1 MSKKQ
6 KDLLIDNVASVRLEL
21 AEANKEGK
29 TIVRGEFAR
38 AGAATENKRL
48 YPEKVWESQI
58 KRLKS
63 AMLERRVLGEIDH
76 PSDGRT
82 SLQRVSHIVTDMRVE
97 NGVLIGE
104 AEILPTEKGKILET
118 LLKSNCKIGVSSRGF
133 GSVKAND
140 AGVDVVQEDYRLV
153 TFDFVAEPAD
163 KTAYPEVF
171 FEGVEFPEMSKPH
184 LTGEDPRKDSDI
196 RIHAKEDEKKAA
208 EWAAKLL
215 APDKDPEPVPTPTP
229 TPTPVTVSET
239 ELPATLLTKLAEMR
253 AELRAEVRGELLSDP
268 EVAASM
274 KVVESFKEL
283 LRPFLLPED
292 AESVVAQKDDHI
304 RTLNKKIAEQTL
316 RLKELEE
323 DNDKLGNVAKEAGY
337 KFYLERVLS
346 EDPQAELIRNLIGDV
361 TQFASSDELKAR
373 VEAVRSELS
382 KQREEDAALE
392 AQIAEQVGRANELAR
407 SVQEKA
413 EEREGKLRE
422 AVEKL
427 METNKQ
433 LAVELHTERKLRNH
447 PRSKKIRSIVER
459 SSRSQ
464 EDVDDLIEDLSAP
477 YPHDDEEAQSWRSRV
492 RKHTGS
498 RARENDALEEEVSRS
513 PKKAPELFGVP
524 MNDLKTLSGIR
535 SR

>member
-1 MSKKQ
+1 VSKKQ
-6 KDLLIDNVASVRLEL
+6 KELLIDNVASVRLEL
-21 AEANKEGK
+21 AETNKDGK

-38 AGAATENKRL
+38 AGEATENKRM
-48 YPEKVWESQI
+48 YPSKVWEGQI

-63 AMLERRVLGEIDH
+63 AMTERQVFGEIDH

-140 AGVDVVQEDYRLV
+140 SGVDVVQEDYRLV

-184 LTGEDPRKDSDI
+184 MTGEDPRKDSDI
-196 RIHAKEDEKKAA
+196 RIHAKEDEKKAK

-215 APDKDPEPVPTPTP
+215 AKDTDPEPVAVPE
-229 TPTPVTVSET
+229 PVAAPAATVGEA

-253 AELRAEVRGELLSDP
+253 AEIRDEIRGELLSDP
-268 EVAASM
+268 EVAGSVR
-274 KVVESFKEL
+274 VVESLKEL

-292 AESVVAQKDDHI
+292 AEAVVSQKDEEI

-361 TQFASSDELKAR
+361 TQFGSSDELKAR
-373 VEAVRSELS
+373 VEAVRVELS

-392 AQIAEQVGRANELAR
+392 AQVAEQVGRANELAR

-413 EEREGKLRE
+413 DEREGKLRE

-427 METNKQ
+427 MESNKQ

-447 PRSKKIRSIVER
+447 PRSKKIRSMVER
-459 SSRSQ
+459 SSRSKQ
-464 EDVDDLIEDLSAP
+464 DVDDLIEDLSAP
-477 YPHDDEEAQSWRSRV
+477 APHDEEEAQSWRSRV
-492 RKHTGS
+492 RKHNGS
-498 RARENDALEEEVSRS
+498 RTRENDVLEEEVSRS
-513 PKKAPELFGVP
+513 PEKSPELFGVP

-535 SR
+535 